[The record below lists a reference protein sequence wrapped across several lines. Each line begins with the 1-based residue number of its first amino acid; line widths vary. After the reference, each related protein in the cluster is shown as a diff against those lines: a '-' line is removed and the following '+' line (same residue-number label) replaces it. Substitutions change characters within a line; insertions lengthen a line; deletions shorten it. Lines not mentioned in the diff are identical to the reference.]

1 MAVLEVV
8 ARTRLKPLLQKL
20 KNGRA
25 AALLNDLRA
34 LAKRLRQKKRQAVAA
49 EVTYLE
55 DHQGRVD

>member
-1 MAVLEVV
+1 MLEVV

-20 KNGRA
+20 KNGRS

-49 EVTYLE
+49 EVTYLQ